1 MLFVRHKIIIKHKI
15 KDKCLTRGNKN
26 GMGYVD

>member
-1 MLFVRHKIIIKHKI
+1 MLFVRHNIKNIHKL
-15 KDKCLTRGNKN
+15 KNKCLTRGNKN